1 MKGRI
6 MRSVSEDGNGSSDDE
21 MEIIQPPRLSEL
33 IKHSPPKYKRNQE
46 QREKVHEIKDLKL
59 GLSTPLSD

>member
-1 MKGRI
+1 

-33 IKHSPPKYKRNQE
+33 IKS
-46 QREKVHEIKDLKL
+46 I
-59 GLSTPLSD
+59 S